1 METHTQ
7 VSLRYDV
14 SHIMHIEFSLLS
26 PASYFEG
33 PSSIRGQPIWSFE
46 WTEGHWDRVLSE
58 YFGLSLSVLFQQCY
72 TLIFKVTSV
81 LWLP

>member
-33 PSSIRGQPIWSFE
+33 PSSIRGQPI
-46 WTEGHWDRVLSE
+46 
-58 YFGLSLSVLFQQCY
+58 
-72 TLIFKVTSV
+72 
-81 LWLP
+81 